1 MAAALDLR
9 PLQLARPGPG
19 PPGPGFEGKVVEHT
33 TAADEA
39 FEQLREAA
47 IEGPVLRI
55 PLDAA
60 LESYTY
66 KGAGHNTLLS
76 AAIAG
81 LFEEGCTPV
90 LVLES
95 GFARTAQVGGSR
107 GCCAQ
112 LGCRPWVQ
120 TPLPL

>member
-1 MAAALDLR
+1 M
-9 PLQLARPGPG
+9 Q
-19 PPGPGFEGKVVEHT
+19 HT
-33 TAADEA
+33 PAADKA

-66 KGAGHNTLLS
+66 KGARHDQWLS
-76 AAIAG
+76 EAVAE

-95 GFARTAQVGGSR
+95 GFARTAQVCGSR

-112 LGCRPWVQ
+112 LGSAADAFATVGLAGVGG
-120 TPLPL
+120 TAT